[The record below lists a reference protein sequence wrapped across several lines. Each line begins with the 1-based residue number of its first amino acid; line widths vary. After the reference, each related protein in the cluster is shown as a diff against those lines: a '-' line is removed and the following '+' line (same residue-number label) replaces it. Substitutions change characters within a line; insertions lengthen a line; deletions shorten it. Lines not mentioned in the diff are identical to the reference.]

1 MLRYDP
7 NTGQVR
13 IITVWPEVNIGY
25 GADNM
30 KYRFQWTYP
39 ISFSPHDSTVL
50 YTAGNIVFRSLD
62 QGSNWTPISPDL
74 TRHDKEKLRPSGGP
88 VTLDTSGAETY
99 ATIFSFAESPIEKG
113 VFWAGSD
120 DGLVHVSK
128 DEGDSWQ
135 DITPAELPEWS
146 LISMIEPSPHSAG
159 TAYMAATR
167 YKLGD
172 NSPML
177 FKTED
182 YG

>member
-1 MLRYDP
+1 M
-7 NTGQVR
+7 R

-50 YTAGNIVFRSLD
+50 YTAGNIAFKSLD

-99 ATIFSFAESPIEKG
+99 STIFSFTESPVEKG

-135 DITPAELPEWS
+135 RSEEHTSELQS
-146 LISMIEPSPHSAG
+146 Q
-159 TAYMAATR
+159 
-167 YKLGD
+167 
-172 NSPML
+172 
-177 FKTED
+177 
-182 YG
+182 